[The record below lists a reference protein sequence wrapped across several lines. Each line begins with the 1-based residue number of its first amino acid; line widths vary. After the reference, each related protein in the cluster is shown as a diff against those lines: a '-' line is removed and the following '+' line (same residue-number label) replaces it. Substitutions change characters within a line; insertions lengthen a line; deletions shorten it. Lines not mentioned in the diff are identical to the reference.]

1 MLTPNDRVA
10 RMIKNA
16 YLKCTNEEVMY
27 WLLLLITVFSWFIF
41 PLMAKQLSPTV
52 FHIGF
57 AICLIAVSVIAATS
71 WKKNQLVLQ
80 PLHKMM
86 LACWIGYL
94 LALLL
99 ATLESGSTY
108 SLSQWCILFA
118 KFLFFVFLLLY
129 ANAEYIVATLR
140 LYANIMVATVVFAL
154 IAVFFVVIGIHPIA
168 TVDVG
173 GRLADVYFGAYYVLN
188 TSICM
193 PAPIYRIQGLSEE
206 AGTYA
211 FALLPAFFWLVM
223 AEKAY
228 VRSAVIVLGLML
240 SMSLGAGLL
249 LLLLLPIMVI
259 KYRTADYKV
268 PVFFMGAICVI
279 GLTYAVSGSC
289 TNRYFE
295 NIENALMLPE
305 DKAMSMSPEAKTMVA
320 DVKVCEKGG
329 VGRRAC
335 IAAIKGSL
343 STSSSGKAHS
353 FQDRLDGL
361 CAAFNYLKAHP
372 IGTGTALGMQTV
384 HNSISVGYAVAV
396 LEAGV
401 VGGVLYLCFFS
412 IMGWLALKAIITT
425 NIASF
430 EGQVKIVVA
439 LSVCTVLTMG
449 AQRIQPDLS
458 FWHMWIYAMWFYLLQ
473 KLPCFKVAP

>member
-1 MLTPNDRVA
+1 MDTPLT
-10 RMIKNA
+10 
-16 YLKCTNEEVMY
+16 
-27 WLLLLITVFSWFIF
+27 
-41 PLMAKQLSPTV
+41 LSR
-52 FHIGF
+52 
-57 AICLIAVSVIAATS
+57 
-71 WKKNQLVLQ
+71 NQLALQ

-86 LACWIGYL
+86 IVCWIGYL

-108 SLSQWCILFA
+108 SLAQWCILSA
-118 KFLFFVFLLLY
+118 KFLFFAFLLLY
-129 ANAEYIVATLR
+129 MNVKYIVATLR
-140 LYANIMVATVVFAL
+140 IYANLMVVTVILAFVAV
-154 IAVFFVVIGIHPIA
+154 IAVAAGVHPLT
-168 TVDVG
+168 TVDLG

-259 KYRTADYKV
+259 KYRIADYKV
-268 PVFFMGAICVI
+268 PAFFMCAICVI
-279 GLTYAVSGSC
+279 GLMYVASGSC

-305 DKAMSMSPEAKTMVA
+305 DKTMASEDKAMSPEFKSMAA
-320 DVKVCEKGG
+320 DVNACEKGG
-329 VGRRAC
+329 VGRREC
-335 IAAIKGSL
+335 IAAFKGSL
-343 STSSSGKAHS
+343 STSLSGKAHS

-361 CAAFNYLKAHP
+361 CAAYSYLKAHP
-372 IGTGTALGMQTV
+372 IGTGMALGMQTV

-412 IMGWLALKAIITT
+412 IMGWLALKTIITT
-425 NIASF
+425 NIGSF

-439 LSVCTVLTMG
+439 LSVCAVLTMG